1 MEQRLGN
8 VVPLIS
14 EASYSLKNGKA
25 FLKLRVSVVLI
36 GCTSASYSLKN
47 GKAFLKL
54 RVSVVLTGCT
64 SEFSMKSLK
73 NMRSTFT
80 IMVEQYLEGKSSAVM
95 LTTSCKH
102 SSEVIHLLVR
112 LRRLGWKHWK
122 CMLTLDLSG
131 NKFVVPGIDPERSP
145 SFLQSLVKERV
156 QRVQRKFSFYN
167 KRYYTAVTCHIS
179 SGYRAM
185 TPDEV
190 HCLKSSRLAF
200 HVMQSSKHDTLA
212 LSTVKSDVDMC
223 ALTTELVF
231 SLYVIQQ
238 RTVHHCTSGETEK
251 QAHE

>member
-1 MEQRLGN
+1 MCDTHVSVNTLLLCFSITSVKLVIINFKYKKIDEMSKLKIIHRQTSKFGSVQPKEKLPYLKSLNNISLMEQRLGN

-14 EASYSLKNGKA
+14 E
-25 FLKLRVSVVLI
+25 
-36 GCTSASYSLKN
+36 ASYSLKN

-80 IMVEQYLEGKSSAVM
+80 IMVERYLEGKSFAVM

-102 SSEVIHLLVR
+102 SIEVIHHLVR

-156 QRVQRKFSFYN
+156 HLPNFSFYN
-167 KRYYTAVTCHIS
+167 KR
-179 SGYRAM
+179 
-185 TPDEV
+185 
-190 HCLKSSRLAF
+190 
-200 HVMQSSKHDTLA
+200 
-212 LSTVKSDVDMC
+212 
-223 ALTTELVF
+223 
-231 SLYVIQQ
+231 
-238 RTVHHCTSGETEK
+238 
-251 QAHE
+251 